1 VQSLRSYECAVIFAP
16 GVNDE
21 GLRDESQKFVNVIVS
36 NGGEMTALETWGKR
50 RLAYEIDHHADGHY
64 FFFKFRGAD
73 PALTELGR
81 QMRIDENII
90 RHMIVRDELA
100 SGEES
105 VVEADKVEAVKTSE
119 PQEG

>member
-1 VQSLRSYECAVIFAP
+1 MRSYECAVIFAP

-21 GLRDESQKFVNVIVS
+21 GLRGESQKFVNVIVN
-36 NGGEMTALETWGKR
+36 NGGQMTALETWGKR
-50 RLAYEIDHHADGHY
+50 RLAYEIDHHGEGHY

-73 PALTELGR
+73 PALSELGR

-100 SGEES
+100 SGEEAII
-105 VVEADKVEAVKTSE
+105 ETDNIEAVKTSE

>member
-1 VQSLRSYECAVIFAP
+1 LRSYECAVIFAP

-21 GLRDESQKFVNVIVS
+21 GLRDGSHKFVNVIVN

-50 RLAYEIDHHADGHY
+50 RLAYEIDHHNEGHY

-73 PALTELGR
+73 ATLNELGR
-81 QMRIDENII
+81 QLRIDENII
-90 RHMIVRDELA
+90 RHMIIRDELA
-100 SGEES
+100 SGEEPA
-105 VVEADKVEAVKTSE
+105 VAADKIEAVKTSE